1 MKTNNHHGGGMKN
14 EGLLCSF
21 CGKTDFEV
29 KALICGPAV
38 YICNECVELCVDI
51 LTDYKELRLM
61 NDAEIIKFNELW
73 GTDI

>member
-1 MKTNNHHGGGMKN
+1 MKN

-29 KALICGPAV
+29 EVLIAGPAV
-38 YICNECVELCVDI
+38 YICNECVELCVDV
-51 LTDYKELRLM
+51 LKDHKELRLI
-61 NDAEIIKFNELW
+61 NDTEIIKFNELW